1 VPNRAAD
8 GDQQRTVATESG
20 RQGLSE
26 QALLAG
32 LVAQPLRLNRVK
44 VGRVI
49 VCCVSALRS
58 ASSEPKASSLVIG
71 PWPGP
76 YHRIMPRSD
85 RRSRIPNGLAERI
98 DRVRGDEPF
107 EHWVRHQLEASVLEH
122 ERELGLVSDK
132 QGDQIERQ
140 GMRLEHMRDRLSQD
154 PD

>member
-1 VPNRAAD
+1 MPRIPKGRNPTLGGHFADRGRRRRRPVDTLLPAA
-8 GDQQRTVATESG
+8 QRTA
-20 RQGLSE
+20 
-26 QALLAG
+26 QAAL
-32 LVAQPLRLNRVK
+32 PWP
-44 VGRVI
+44 I
-49 VCCVSALRS
+49 VQTR
-58 ASSEPKASSLVIG
+58 LVIA
-71 PWPGP
+71 PWPGL

-140 GMRLEHMRDRLSQD
+140 GMRLE
-154 PD
+154 